1 MRLSSTGLR
10 LIVNAPSSSHL
21 FKSISAKHSLSP
33 CFIASGSTA
42 IYTPSFV
49 PRPSRSSCPL
59 SNCSSPLFGKYT
71 THVRMASTLTLP
83 KLPIFEAIA
92 SHNPQS
98 TAVVH
103 CLSRRTFKYGEILPD
118 VSRVRDRILDA
129 AGKPDIRGERVAF
142 LIENSYDY
150 VVTYLA
156 ILAARAIALPLSPP
170 FPAPELQYILSQSQ
184 AILLLH
190 SPKYAAKVD
199 EVLTTPS
206 KELDVAPSP
215 IPVELPKHLGAISE
229 TFESVELTGDG
240 NTEGAGMMLYTSGTT
255 NRPKGVL
262 LPETALTAQAR
273 ALIEAWKYSPSDRLL
288 HVLPLHHIHGTVN
301 ALLTPLFAGSSIE
314 FLFPFNADTVW
325 RRFATPFVDSP
336 QVAAAIAK
344 PNGVAQPVKEVVK
357 EAAKEHAITNSAP
370 QLVKAHSFNKP
381 SSLPNGIPQPVKTNG
396 FHPTIGE
403 ANGSITPIT
412 ETNGTSTPALE
423 LNGFGH
429 PISSEISRLAAVIN
443 HLAAEVSNLAAKISQ
458 PNQPAA
464 LTNGLNHVIA
474 QQTNGI
480 VPSPALSANGLDT
493 PVASISGRNTPVVEA
508 ASVVK
513 QPEPQKPVTR
523 AAPAAAT
530 EPVHEEKY
538 KNMSRVKITFFT
550 VVPTVYTRLLSTHK
564 TLPPAVA
571 EAGRIAISPEH
582 MRVSISGS
590 AALPTPVKR
599 AWKDLSRGN
608 VLLERYGMTEVGM
621 ALSCG
626 LDYGDRVD
634 GSVGWPLPGV
644 EARLVDNETG
654 TIIEDLDPSEPI
666 PEKERSGEIQLRG
679 ANVFR
684 EYWANPTATAK
695 EFIPSDDGKGP
706 WFKTGDVAVRRP
718 VPEAGHGTSGEW
730 ARGPMY
736 FILGRQSADII
747 KSGGEK
753 VSALEVERELLSLPE
768 IAEAAVVAV
777 PSGKWGQKVGAVII
791 HSPEHLRERPAWRPL
806 DMRRAL
812 KGRLANYK
820 IPQVLRVV
828 EHIPR
833 NAMGKINKKD
843 LLRKVFL
850 DDFSGDEM

>member
-1 MRLSSTGLR
+1 MRLSCTGLR
-10 LIVNAPSSSHL
+10 LVVNAPSSSQL
-21 FKSISAKHSLSP
+21 FKSISATHSLSP
-33 CFIASGSTA
+33 CFIASGTTS
-42 IYTPSFV
+42 IYTPTFV
-49 PRPSRSSCPL
+49 PRPSCPL
-59 SNCSSPLFGKYT
+59 SNRSSPLFSKYT

-98 TAVVH
+98 TAIVH
-103 CLSRRTFKYGEILPD
+103 CLSRRTFKYGELLPD
-118 VSRVRDRILDA
+118 VSRARDRILDA
-129 AGKPDIRGERVAF
+129 AGKSDIRGERVAF

-156 ILAARAIALPLSPP
+156 ILAAHAIALPLSPP

-190 SPKYAAKVD
+190 SPKYAAKVN

-215 IPVELPKHLGAISE
+215 TPVELPKHLGAISE
-229 TFESVELTGDG
+229 RFESVTLTEDDDDDA
-240 NTEGAGMMLYTSGTT
+240 EGAGMMLYTSGTT

-262 LPETALTAQAR
+262 LPGTALTAQAR
-273 ALIEAWKYSPSDRLL
+273 ALIEAWKYTPSDRLL

-325 RRFATPFVDSP
+325 RRFATPFVNSP

-344 PNGVAQPVKEVVK
+344 PNGVAHAVK
-357 EAAKEHAITNSAP
+357 EAAKEVVKENGITNSVP
-370 QLVKAHSFNKP
+370 QFVKANGFVKP

-396 FHPTIGE
+396 FHPAVSE
-403 ANGSITPIT
+403 ANGNITPIT
-412 ETNGTSTPALE
+412 ETNGTTTPALE
-423 LNGFGH
+423 LNGFGN
-429 PISSEISRLAAVIN
+429 PVSSEISRLAAVID

-458 PNQPAA
+458 PSQPAA
-464 LTNGLNHVIA
+464 LTNGLNHVIS
-474 QQTNGI
+474 QQTNG
-480 VPSPALSANGLDT
+480 VAPSPALSANGFDT
-493 PVASISGRNTPVVEA
+493 PITSTSGRNTPVVEA
-508 ASVVK
+508 TTFVK
-513 QPEPQKPVTR
+513 QPEPQKPT
-523 AAPAAAT
+523 APAVIT
-530 EPVHEEKY
+530 EPVNEEKY
-538 KNMSRVKITFFT
+538 KNLCRVKITFFT

-564 TLPPAVA
+564 TLPPAIA

-626 LDYGDRVD
+626 LDYRDRVD

-654 TIIEDLDPSEPI
+654 AIIEDLDPTEPV
-666 PEKERSGEIQLRG
+666 PEKEQSGEIQLRG

-684 EYWANPTATAK
+684 EYWANPAATSK

-791 HSPEHLRERPAWRPL
+791 HSPEHLQERPAWRPL
-806 DMRRAL
+806 EMRRAL

-833 NAMGKINKKD
+833 NAMGKINKKN
-843 LLRKVFL
+843 LLREVFL
-850 DDFSGDEM
+850 DDFSGDEL